1 MKTRARRTMMTKMTA
16 AMHHLRSK
24 GASFWRIKKRRI
36 KTARITV
43 LLTENRRKRR
53 KRTIRFISKLL
64 SKAISK
70 T

>member
-16 AMHHLRSK
+16 TMHHLTSK

-36 KTARITV
+36 KTARITA
-43 LLTENRRKRR
+43 LLTVNRRRR
-53 KRTIRFISKLL
+53 RRRIRFISKLL